1 MKKLFCNKC
10 NLSEDIRQLIAKDVL
25 GVENLPLLKERYQ
38 QMKEG
43 YNFSY
48 SEWQTLFSD
57 NLKPFCGYTDTTA
70 VMMSIK
76 HSVFKTDFERIGK
89 GAIGLDLP
97 TWYNIQSSNPRI
109 MLIAQDPLRSNKWY
123 SECQDAI
130 LSSPF
135 GLHDAT
141 HRAMARGG
149 KMVYEL
155 INKLVSAGNGVY
167 LTDARKYFIY
177 DHKTSDKYANT
188 RKTEYVDILK
198 KEIEIVKP
206 TLCVCLGNR
215 AGSIMYDVA
224 TENPELLISCITLPH
239 LSGAARGAI
248 VKRFPILKELGAG
261 AQNVAEQYANE
272 IMNCLT
278 TNF

>member
-1 MKKLFCNKC
+1 MENLFCNEC
-10 NLSEDIRQLIAKDVL
+10 HLAEQIPQLISEELL
-25 GVENLPLLKERYQ
+25 GMENLPLLKERYL

-43 YNFSY
+43 YDFSY
-48 SEWQTLFSD
+48 KQWQELFTED
-57 NLKPFCGYTDTTA
+57 LKPFRGYTDTTA
-70 VMMSIK
+70 VTMQIR
-76 HSVFKTDFERIGK
+76 HQLFKQDFERIGK
-89 GAIGLDLP
+89 GSIGLDLP
-97 TWYNIQSSNPRI
+97 TWFNIQNSNPRI

-123 SECQDAI
+123 GECQDAI

-141 HRAMARGG
+141 HRAHAKGG

-155 INKLVSAGNGVY
+155 INRLVSAGNGVY
-167 LTDARKYFIY
+167 LTDARKYFVY
-177 DHKTSDKYANT
+177 DHKTSDRYANT
-188 RKTEYVDILK
+188 QKAVYVDILK
-198 KEIEIVKP
+198 KEIESVKP

-248 VKRFPILKELGAG
+248 VKRYPLLLERKATATNI
-261 AQNVAEQYANE
+261 AEQYANE
-272 IMNCLT
+272 IIDCLT
-278 TNF
+278 TKF

>member
-1 MKKLFCNKC
+1 MENLFCNKC
-10 NLSEDIRQLIAKDVL
+10 NLSEKIPQLIAEEVL
-25 GVENLPLLKERYQ
+25 GEENLSLLKERYQ

-48 SEWQTLFSD
+48 AEWQTLFTED
-57 NLKPFCGYTDTTA
+57 LKPFSGYDDTTG

-76 HSVFKTDFERIGK
+76 HPKFRTDFEQLGK
-89 GAIGLDLP
+89 GSIGVDLP
-97 TWYNIQSSNPRI
+97 TWFNIQNSNPRI

-123 SECQDAI
+123 GECQDAI

-135 GLHDAT
+135 GLHDAK
-141 HRAMARGG
+141 HRVNAKGG
-149 KMVYEL
+149 KMFYEL
-155 INKLVSAGNGVY
+155 IHRLVSVGNGVY

-177 DHKTSDKYANT
+177 DHKTSDKYADT
-188 RKTEYVDILK
+188 RKNKYVEILK
-198 KEIEIVKP
+198 KEISLVKP

-239 LSGAARGAI
+239 LSGTARGAI
-248 VKRFPILKELGAG
+248 VKRFPILKDLGANVG
-261 AQNVAEQYANE
+261 NVAEQYANE
-272 IMNCLT
+272 ILAQIEYLK
-278 TNF
+278 

>member
-1 MKKLFCNKC
+1 MKNLFCNECHLTEQIPK
-10 NLSEDIRQLIAKDVL
+10 LISEELL
-25 GVENLPLLKERYQ
+25 GIENLPLLKERYQ

-48 SEWQTLFSD
+48 EQWQGLFTE
-57 NLKPFCGYTDTTA
+57 NLKPFREYTDTTA
-70 VMMSIK
+70 VMISIK
-76 HSVFKTDFERIGK
+76 HSMFKTDFERIGK

-97 TWYNIQSSNPRI
+97 TWFNIQSSNPRI
-109 MLIAQDPLRSNKWY
+109 MLIAQDPLRSSKWY
-123 SECQDAI
+123 GECQDAI

-141 HRAMARGG
+141 HRANARGG

-177 DHKTSDKYANT
+177 DHKTSDKYADT

-206 TLCVCLGNR
+206 ALCVCLGNR
-215 AGSIMYDVA
+215 AGSIMYDVV
-224 TENPELLISCITLPH
+224 TQNPELLISYITLPH

-248 VKRFPILKELGAG
+248 VKRFPILKDLGAG
-261 AQNVAEQYANE
+261 AQNVAEQYANMILAQIE
-272 IMNCLT
+272 CLK
-278 TNF
+278 

>member
-1 MKKLFCNKC
+1 MKHIFCNPC
-10 NLSEDIRQLIAKDVL
+10 SISEEIPQLIAEEVL
-25 GVENLPLLKERYQ
+25 GMDNLSLLKERYQ

-48 SEWQTLFSD
+48 EQWQELFTED
-57 NLKPFCGYTDTTA
+57 LKPFREYTDTTGI
-70 VMMSIK
+70 MMSIK
-76 HSVFKTDFERIGK
+76 HPKFKTDFEQLGK
-89 GAIGLDLP
+89 GAIGVDLP
-97 TWYNIQSSNPRI
+97 TWFNIQSSNPRI

-123 SECQDAI
+123 GECKDAI

-141 HRAMARGG
+141 HRAHAKGG

-155 INKLVSAGNGVY
+155 INRLVSAGNGVY
-167 LTDARKYFIY
+167 LTDARKYFVY
-177 DHKTSDKYANT
+177 DHKTSDRYANT
-188 RKTEYVDILK
+188 RKAEYVDILR

-206 TLCVCLGNR
+206 ALCVCLGNR

-248 VKRFPILKELGAG
+248 VKRYPLLLERKATATNI
-261 AQNVAEQYANE
+261 AEQYANE
-272 IMNCLT
+272 IIGCLT
-278 TNF
+278 TNS